1 MQEQDIKMQIIKEQ
15 VNKYG
20 MVLLGSVL
28 YSMGVNFFIVPVSL
42 YSGGVVG
49 IAQIIRTVLIEYC
62 HISFP
67 GFIDISGIIYFLINV
82 PLLILAFKEISRK
95 FFIKTILAVGVQ
107 TLMMTLL
114 PIPPVPI
121 LDDVLAACLTG
132 AILCGFGTGLTLK
145 AGGCSGGTDILG
157 VYLTRKMK
165 SLSVGKL
172 NTLINACIYS
182 ICAILFNISTAIYSV
197 IYSVFMSNITDRV
210 HSQNIMTTAIIFT
223 KSNQIQDA
231 ILQELN
237 RSATLLKGTGAYTKQ
252 DVNVLITAVS
262 KYEFEFLKRICAEKD
277 PHAFIINFSKVS
289 ISGNFEKHL
298 DE

>member
-1 MQEQDIKMQIIKEQ
+1 MGEHEIKKQYLKEQ
-15 VNKYG
+15 MNKYG
-20 MVLLGSVL
+20 MVLAGAVL

-49 IAQIIRTVLIEYC
+49 ISQVIRSILVEYC
-62 HISFP
+62 HIHFP

-82 PLLILAFKEISRK
+82 PLLFLAYKEISRR
-95 FFIKTILAVGVQ
+95 FFVKTVMAVGIQ

-114 PIPPVPI
+114 PIPTVPI

-132 AILCGFGTGLTLK
+132 AILCGFGAGLTLK

-157 VYLTRKMK
+157 VYLTKKMK
-165 SLSVGKL
+165 SFSVGKL
-172 NTLINACIYS
+172 NTIINFCLYAV
-182 ICAILFNISTAIYSV
+182 CAVLFNISTAIYSI
-197 IYSVFMSNITDRV
+197 IYSVFMSNVTDRV

-231 ILQELN
+231 ILKELN
-237 RSATLLKGTGAYTKQ
+237 RSATLLKGIGAYTKQ

-262 KYEFEFLKRICAEKD
+262 KYEFDFLRRVCDEKD
-277 PHAFIINFSKVS
+277 PHAFIINFNKVS